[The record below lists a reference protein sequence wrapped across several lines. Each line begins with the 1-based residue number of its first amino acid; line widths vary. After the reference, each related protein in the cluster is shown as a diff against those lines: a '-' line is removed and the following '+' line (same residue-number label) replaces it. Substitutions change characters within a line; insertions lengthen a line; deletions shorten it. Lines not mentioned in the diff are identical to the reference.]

1 MTDIKL
7 KHVLLLAAAIP
18 LAASAQ
24 TELTYTEAKTL
35 YVNKTKKEVS
45 IHDPSVVYDQGS
57 GRYYIFGSHR
67 GCAYSTEI
75 ENWRSSSLTW

>member
-18 LAASAQ
+18 LAVSAQ

-45 IHDPSVVYDQGS
+45 ILHLRLPP
-57 GRYYIFGSHR
+57 RMRLFH
-67 GCAYSTEI
+67 
-75 ENWRSSSLTW
+75 